1 MISREGKGSQQSSI
15 SKEEDSQAEIQS
27 FLQNVAR
34 APQALLMLDFDGT
47 LAPFRKD
54 RMTAFPYPGV
64 SSLLQE
70 IRATGKTRIV
80 IVSGRDA
87 TEIIPLL
94 AIEPHL
100 EVWGCHGLQ
109 RIKVDGKVSVSA
121 LDERTW
127 KALLVA
133 EEWLVSQKLQNAAE
147 FKTGSIA
154 VHWRGLNE
162 NQAQDIHD
170 RVMQG
175 WAEIAQQHGLDLLH
189 FEGGVEIR
197 STKANKGAVV
207 RTLLGE
213 MKSSVPAAY
222 LGDDI
227 TDEAA
232 FGTINASGLSILV
245 RPEWRPTAARL
256 WLRPPR
262 EVIDFLARWLEV
274 CLGPDET
281 SNATSSELNA

>member
-1 MISREGKGSQQSSI
+1 MISPKGKSGRQSSVVQV
-15 SKEEDSQAEIQS
+15 EDSKAEIQS
-27 FLQNVAR
+27 FLQTVGR
-34 APQALLMLDFDGT
+34 SPRSLLMLDFDGT
-47 LAPFRKD
+47 LAPFRRD
-54 RMTAFPYPGV
+54 RMMAFPYPGI

-70 IRATGKTRIV
+70 IRTAGKTRIV
-80 IVSGRDA
+80 IVSGRNA

-109 RIKVDGKVSVSA
+109 RIKVDGSVSVSA

-154 VHWRGLNE
+154 VHWRGLSE
-162 NQAQDIHD
+162 DQAQDIHR
-170 RVMQG
+170 RVMLG
-175 WAEIAQQHGLDLLH
+175 WTEIAQQYGLDLLH
-189 FEGGVEIR
+189 FDGGVEIR
-197 STKANKGAVV
+197 TTKANKGVAV

-213 MKSSVPAAY
+213 MKSPVPAAY

-232 FGTINASGLSILV
+232 FATIKGSGLSILV

-262 EVIDFLARWLEV
+262 EVVDFLTRWLEV
-274 CLGPDET
+274 CLGSDET
-281 SNATSSELNA
+281 SDGTSSEINA

>member
-1 MISREGKGSQQSSI
+1 VISREGKGSQQSSI

>member
-1 MISREGKGSQQSSI
+1 MISRDGKSGQQTSI
-15 SKEEDSQAEIQS
+15 SKVEDSRAEIQS
-27 FLQNVAR
+27 FLLSVSR
-34 APQALLMLDFDGT
+34 APQSLLMLDFDGT

-64 SSLLQE
+64 TSLLQE

-87 TEIIPLL
+87 NEVIQLL

-109 RIKVDGKVSVSA
+109 RIKVGGNLKVSA

-133 EEWLVSQKLQNAAE
+133 EEWLVSQELQQVAE
-147 FKTGSIA
+147 LKTGSVA
-154 VHWRGLNE
+154 VHWRGLSE
-162 NQAQDIHD
+162 NQAVDIHR
-170 RVMQG
+170 RVMLG
-175 WAEIAQQHGLDLLH
+175 WSEIAQQYGLDLLH
-189 FEGGVEIR
+189 FDGGIEIR
-197 STKANKGAVV
+197 TTKANKGAAV

-213 MKSSVPAAY
+213 IKSTVPAAY
-222 LGDDI
+222 LGDDV

-232 FGTINASGLSILV
+232 FATINGSGLSILV

-262 EVIDFLARWLEV
+262 DVLDFLTRWLEA

-281 SNATSSELNA
+281 SDGNTSELNA

>member
-1 MISREGKGSQQSSI
+1 VISREGNGSQQSSI
-15 SKEEDSQAEIQS
+15 SKVEDSKAEIRS
-27 FLQNVAR
+27 FLQSVGR
-34 APQALLMLDFDGT
+34 APQSLLMLDFDGT

-64 SSLLQE
+64 TSLLQE
-70 IRATGKTRIV
+70 IRAAGKTRIV

-87 TEIIPLL
+87 TEVIPLL

-109 RIKVDGKVSVSA
+109 RIKVDGSVKVSA
-121 LDERTW
+121 LDERTG
-127 KALLVA
+127 KALFVA
-133 EEWLVSQKLQNAAE
+133 KEWLVSQRLQNAAE
-147 FKTGSIA
+147 FKTGSVA
-154 VHWRGLNE
+154 VHWRGLSE
-162 NQAQDIHD
+162 NQAQDIHR

-175 WAEIAQQHGLDLLH
+175 WAEIAQRYGLDLLH
-189 FEGGVEIR
+189 FDAGIEIR
-197 STKANKGAVV
+197 STKANKGAAV

-232 FGTINASGLSILV
+232 FATINGSGISILV

-262 EVIDFLARWLEV
+262 EVIDFLTRWLEV
-274 CLGPDET
+274 SLGPDET

>member
-1 MISREGKGSQQSSI
+1 MIPREGKSSQQSSI
-15 SKEEDSQAEIQS
+15 SKVEDSKAEIQS
-27 FLQNVAR
+27 FLQSVGR
-34 APQALLMLDFDGT
+34 APQSLLMLDFDGT

-54 RMTAFPYPGV
+54 RMTAFPYPGIT
-64 SSLLQE
+64 SLLQE
-70 IRATGKTRIV
+70 IRATRKTRIV
-80 IVSGRDA
+80 IISGRDA

-94 AIEPHL
+94 AIEPQL

-109 RIKVDGKVSVSA
+109 RIKVDGSVKFSA
-121 LDERTW
+121 LDERTG
-127 KALLVA
+127 KALFVA
-133 EEWLVSQKLQNAAE
+133 KEWLVSQQLQNVAE
-147 FKTGSIA
+147 FKTGSVA
-154 VHWRGLNE
+154 VHWRGLSE

-170 RVMQG
+170 RVMLG
-175 WAEIAQQHGLDLLH
+175 WAEIAQQYSLDLLH
-189 FEGGVEIR
+189 FDGGIEVR
-197 STKANKGAVV
+197 SMNANKGTVV
-207 RTLLGE
+207 GTLLDE

-232 FGTINASGLSILV
+232 FATINGSGLSILV

-262 EVIDFLARWLEV
+262 EVIDFLTRWLEV

-281 SNATSSELNA
+281 SDATSSELNA

>member
-1 MISREGKGSQQSSI
+1 VISREGKGSQQSSI

-27 FLQNVAR
+27 FLQNVAL